1 MTPWKRLGAVA
12 AVALAAAAAFLPVA
26 GSNAATPGSPT
37 PPATT
42 TTTTILIGQS
52 VGITGSAA
60 ATVKESMQGASLYFN
75 QVNAQGGIG
84 GRKIELVAM
93 DDKFDPAL
101 TLENARVLIEDKQ
114 VTALFMPR
122 GTPHTK
128 GLIPLLDKYGVP
140 LVGPSTGAMALHEPV
155 PKNIFNIRAP
165 YQREVAMAID
175 HMKRQ
180 GTTRIGVLHVD
191 DAFGLDG
198 LEGAQKA
205 FKAQKLEPVFVE
217 KFDRSKPD
225 FTAIAPR
232 IFDKHPQTVIIIGT
246 GQAVVD
252 AILALRKTGLA
263 AQLVT
268 LSNNASTG
276 FVKALGDKAR
286 GVVVTQVFPSERALS
301 NGLIQE
307 LNRAAK
313 AQGVSDVSPA
323 VVEGFAN
330 AKVLVEGLRRAG
342 PTVDR
347 SKLRTALDGMG
358 KYDLGGLA
366 ISYSPTD
373 HTGLDYA
380 ELSII
385 SADGRFQR

>member
-1 MTPWKRLGAVA
+1 
-12 AVALAAAAAFLPVA
+12 
-26 GSNAATPGSPT
+26 
-37 PPATT
+37 
-42 TTTTILIGQS
+42 
-52 VGITGSAA
+52 
-60 ATVKESMQGASLYFN
+60 
-75 QVNAQGGIG
+75 
-84 GRKIELVAM
+84 
-93 DDKFDPAL
+93 
-101 TLENARVLIEDKQ
+101 
-114 VTALFMPR
+114 
-122 GTPHTK
+122 
-128 GLIPLLDKYGVP
+128 
-140 LVGPSTGAMALHEPV
+140 
-155 PKNIFNIRAP
+155 
-165 YQREVAMAID
+165 MAID

-347 SKLRTALDGMG
+347 NKLRTALDGMG